1 MEVRLGGTPRPTL
14 GTSVLPDST
23 LDDPRCLPA
32 KCGVLRLIVPI
43 TKGII
48 REQTTRR
55 SAIFFVMLTAL
66 VMLFLGATFLDG
78 WLREHPALF
87 ILYWLACAWATMTG
101 LLLALYDMLMLRV
114 AARRE
119 QRRLAAEHLKTT
131 KSTDEN
137 PR

>member
-1 MEVRLGGTPRPTL
+1 MI
-14 GTSVLPDST
+14 
-23 LDDPRCLPA
+23 
-32 KCGVLRLIVPI
+32 RLIVPI
-43 TKGII
+43 TKGLI

-87 ILYWLACAWATMTG
+87 ILYWLACAWATLTG
-101 LLLALYDMLMLRV
+101 LLLALYDILMLRV

-119 QRRLAAEHLKTT
+119 QRRLAEEHFKT
-131 KSTDEN
+131 KPPTDEN
-137 PR
+137 AR

>member
-1 MEVRLGGTPRPTL
+1 
-14 GTSVLPDST
+14 
-23 LDDPRCLPA
+23 
-32 KCGVLRLIVPI
+32 
-43 TKGII
+43 
-48 REQTTRR
+48 
-55 SAIFFVMLTAL
+55 MLTAL

-101 LLLALYDMLMLRV
+101 LLLALYDMLMVRV